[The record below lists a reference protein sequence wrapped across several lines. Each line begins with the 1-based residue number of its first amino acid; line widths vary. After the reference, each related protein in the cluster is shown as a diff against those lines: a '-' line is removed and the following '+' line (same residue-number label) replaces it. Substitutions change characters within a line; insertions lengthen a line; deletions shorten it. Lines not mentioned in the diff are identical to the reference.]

1 MKFVELEVE
10 LLDHQPRSWRRF
22 LVPKTGATL
31 EDVHHALQAATGWDE
46 CHLAAFASF
55 DDEPLAQLHD
65 DDFGF
70 GGPPVPL
77 FAKVSLASVRA
88 KTGSEFLYNY
98 DFGDDWWCA
107 VIVRG
112 EVDVDADAR
121 AFFVGGEGPW
131 PPDDCGGIPGFE
143 ALLKTLAKRDAKKKL
158 TADERST
165 LEWLGDGWTPDL
177 KPNRLPLLS
186 TTSSPTAAQATTK
199 QTATKKT
206 KKKATTTKKA
216 AATKTKKKK
225 KKKKKKATTKKQWL
239 PTLPS

>member
-1 MKFVELEVE
+1 MKFVDLEIE

-31 EDVHHALQAATGWDE
+31 EDVHHALQAATGWQE

-65 DDFGF
+65 NDFDSE
-70 GGPPVPL
+70 PVPQ
-77 FAKVSLASVRA
+77 FRKVSLASVVA
-88 KTGSEFLYNY
+88 KAGSEFLYNY

-107 VIVRG
+107 VIVHG
-112 EVDVDADAR
+112 EVDIDADAR
-121 AFFVGGEGPW
+121 AVLVGGEGPW

-143 ALLKTLAKRDAKKKL
+143 ALLKTVAKRDAKQKL
-158 TADERST
+158 TADDRSM
-165 LEWLGDGWTPDL
+165 LEWLNGWTPDL

-186 TTSSPTAAQATTK
+186 TTAPSLTAATKATTK
-199 QTATKKT
+199 KATKKT
-206 KKKATTTKKA
+206 TKKATKKAATKKKTTATTTKKA
-216 AATKTKKKK
+216 TT
-225 KKKKKKATTKKQWL
+225 KKATTKKHRL